1 MDEQTYLTILYDY
14 YGDLFNEHQKSYF
27 EDYYFDNLSLGEMS
41 ENYNVS
47 RNAIHKVIK
56 NVEEK
61 LKEYEDK
68 LHLYKNSM
76 ILNDIIKS
84 VKDEKLKAKLE
95 ALNNN

>member
-14 YGDLFNEHQKSYF
+14 YGELFNEHQKSYF

-68 LHLYKNSM
+68 LHLYKNST
-76 ILNDIIKS
+76 LLEDIIKN
-84 VKDEKLKAKLE
+84 VDDKELKEKLESLK
-95 ALNNN
+95 